1 MNSNSDKYRD
11 VLDWLWQLATT
22 QSLASTLTKSSE
34 DSQTAQQL
42 FGLSSVAESPME
54 QSAHDSQRLVSTP
67 PEDRAS
73 EVGVNAVSSKF
84 LDPLESEDWLKDAL
98 GSSPQF
104 SVPAISALLTRPAP
118 PETAPEMALETAPKT
133 APKTAQSFNFGE
145 ISPVQD
151 RFHTLLKNRLRLEFE
166 NRPDV
171 LFPWESAVHEYPVEL
186 PSVASAAAG
195 TRMWM
200 DNLRQLRVASAL
212 PEAVLARL
220 LEGCQSMARSTQQ
233 QGVKLIR
240 TVESLFPND
249 TDLLEPIAGIVLTP
263 AYRSADD
270 ARASAIQELES
281 LANDYDAA
289 TTEQQI
295 AISMLAAQ
303 EIMAALTLTVSE
315 TTPQLSREWVTT
327 QGLLKLEVK
336 YDSDLLFVR
345 VYCPGNSRVT
355 LKGDE
360 TDLQAT
366 RTQPGRL
373 ELVKAAP
380 TIGNTYSLEVSL
392 PDSGSRALRFSLAV
406 LEDDL
411 ENSALG

>member
-1 MNSNSDKYRD
+1 MNSDSDKRRN
-11 VLDWLWQLATT
+11 VIDWLWQLATT
-22 QSLASTLTKSSE
+22 DSLASTAIDADGSWVPE
-34 DSQTAQQL
+34 GQPDA
-42 FGLSSVAESPME
+42 SSVNA
-54 QSAHDSQRLVSTP
+54 SAKGPSTGSKPLVSTP

-73 EVGVNAVSSKF
+73 EVGVKAASLDF
-84 LDPLESEDWLKDAL
+84 LDPLASEDWLRKATY
-98 GSSPQF
+98 PQF
-104 SVPAISALLTRPAP
+104 LAAPISVSLTEQSAPNVASETASRVAP
-118 PETAPEMALETAPKT
+118 DMVPETT
-133 APKTAQSFNFGE
+133 QSFNFGD

-171 LFPWESAVHEYPVEL
+171 LFPWESAVHEYPVVL
-186 PSVASAAAG
+186 PSVSGAVAG

-212 PEAVLARL
+212 PESVLARL

-270 ARASAIQELES
+270 ARLSAIQELES
-281 LANDYDAA
+281 LASDYDSAS
-289 TTEQQI
+289 TEQQI

-303 EIMAALTLTVSE
+303 EIMAALTLTVSVQS
-315 TTPQLSREWVTT
+315 PQLSREWVTA

-373 ELVKAAP
+373 ELVKASP
-380 TIGNTYSLEVSL
+380 QLGNTYTLEVSL
-392 PDSGSRALRFSLAV
+392 PDSGYRALRFSLCV
-406 LEDDL
+406 VEDDS
-411 ENSALG
+411 ENGALG

>member
-1 MNSNSDKYRD
+1 MNSDSDKRRD
-11 VLDWLWQLATT
+11 VLDWLWHLAAGRSPTL
-22 QSLASTLTKSSE
+22 SSSTGSE
-34 DSQTAQQL
+34 ERQAAKRL
-42 FGLSSVAESPME
+42 FGLSSVVDVATTRSFP
-54 QSAHDSQRLVSTP
+54 SSTAPVSTP

-73 EVGVNAVSSKF
+73 EVGVQAVSSEY
-84 LDPLESEDWLKDAL
+84 LDPLASEDWLKAVFTASPQDSSASV
-98 GSSPQF
+98 SSP
-104 SVPAISALLTRPAP
+104 LTRQAT
-118 PETAPEMALETAPKT
+118 PETALKT
-133 APKTAQSFNFGE
+133 APKTAQAVASEMAKSFNFGE
-145 ISPVQD
+145 VSPVQE

-186 PSVASAAAG
+186 PSVATAAAG
-195 TRMWM
+195 ARMWM

-212 PEAVLARL
+212 PEGVLARL

-240 TVESLFPND
+240 TVESLFPDD
-249 TDLLEPIAGIVLTP
+249 TELLEPIAGIVLAP
-263 AYRSADD
+263 AYRSSDD

-281 LANDYDAA
+281 LASDYDAA

-315 TTPQLSREWVTT
+315 QSPLLSREWVTA

-345 VYCPGNSRVT
+345 VYCPGNSRVA

-380 TIGNTYSLEVSL
+380 ELGHTYSLEVSL
-392 PDSGSRALRFSLAV
+392 PDSGYRALRFSLSV
-406 LEDDL
+406 LDSDL
-411 ENSALG
+411 ESAALG